1 MDTSRAVVLRGVLEN
16 FHKKRATG
24 DFLLSDLER
33 SAAGLTAVA
42 SALASSGGGQ
52 SDWHL
57 WRAQKKRLT
66 RFNSKS
72 TESRSPAG

>member
-42 SALASSGGGQ
+42 SALASSGGG
-52 SDWHL
+52 SRIGISGGH
-57 WRAQKKRLT
+57 KR
-66 RFNSKS
+66 R
-72 TESRSPAG
+72 G

>member
-1 MDTSRAVVLRGVLEN
+1 MDTSRAMVLRGVLEN
-16 FHKKRATG
+16 LRKERATG

-42 SALASSGGGQ
+42 SALAGSGGR
-52 SDWHL
+52 SVWRL
-57 WRAQKKRLT
+57 WREQKKRLT

-72 TESRSPAG
+72 MESRSQVG